1 MNEVAWY
8 TLDIKLMLRRKLER
22 YFEFESLRTSWR
34 TEVLAGAT
42 TFVSMAYIIFV
53 NPAILADAG
62 MPFASVL
69 LATCIAAG
77 IGSIL
82 MGALARYPI
91 AMAPGMGLNAYFTYS
106 VVKGLG
112 VPWQT
117 ALGAVFLSGI
127 AFLFLNL
134 IGVRRMIVAAIPA
147 DLYAAVA
154 CGIGFFIAL
163 VGFRQSGLIVSSPAT
178 MVTLGNV
185 RDPQTMLS
193 VAGLL
198 TMATLLVWGVRG
210 AMLIG
215 VLAITGI
222 TGLAGLVPSRP
233 LEYSLSALGATA
245 LQLDVRSALRLG
257 ALEIVFVF
265 LFVDLFDNVGTL
277 LAVGK
282 RAGLFNS
289 ASEIPRLNRILY
301 TDALATLSG
310 SLVGTSTI
318 VSYIESTAGVTAGGR
333 TGVTAI
339 VTGILFLLSMA
350 VAPLIGAIPAA
361 ATAPALI
368 LIGSF
373 MMAHVAEIEWS
384 RPVVAIPAFLTITA
398 IPLSYSIANGLA
410 FGFVAYA
417 LLRVITG
424 EWRSLH
430 WFTYILTALFLAR
443 FWYMGAG

>member
-1 MNEVAWY
+1 MNGVAWY
-8 TLDIKLMLRRKLER
+8 TLDIDLMLRRTLEC
-22 YFEFESLRTSWR
+22 YFEFESLGTSWR
-34 TEVLAGAT
+34 REVLAGAT

-69 LATCIAAG
+69 IATCIAAG

-91 AMAPGMGLNAYFTYS
+91 AMAPGMGLNAYFAYA

-112 VPWQT
+112 IPWQT

-127 AFLFLNL
+127 AFAVLNL
-134 IGVRRMIVAAIPA
+134 VGVRRMIVAAIPA
-147 DLYAAVA
+147 ELYAAVA
-154 CGIGFFIAL
+154 CGIGLFIAL
-163 VGFRQSGLIVSSPAT
+163 VGFRQSGIIVSSPAT
-178 MVTLGNV
+178 MITLGNL
-185 RDPQTMLS
+185 RDPQTMLAL
-193 VAGLL
+193 AGLF
-198 TMATLLVWGVRG
+198 TTAALLVRG
-210 AMLIG
+210 ARAAMLIG
-215 VLAITGI
+215 VLAISAI
-222 TGLAGLVPSRP
+222 AAIVGLVPYKP
-233 LEYSLSALGATA
+233 LEYSLNALGATA
-245 LQLDVRSALRLG
+245 FQLDVRSALRLG
-257 ALEIVFVF
+257 ALDIVFVF

-282 RAGLFNS
+282 RAGIFRS
-289 ASEIPRLNRILY
+289 AAEIPRLNRILY

-339 VTGILFLLSMA
+339 VTGILFLLSLA
-350 VAPLIGAIPAA
+350 VAPLIGAIPPA

-410 FGFVAYA
+410 FGFAAYT
-417 LLRVITG
+417 LLRLITG
-424 EWRSLH
+424 EWRTLH
-430 WFTYILTALFLAR
+430 WFTYVLTALFLAR